1 MHYQPESVG
10 VSPSKMPVSIAIRKA
25 MKCVP
30 TGAGKL
36 LIKPQGKK
44 MSIYKCRA
52 EGKRL
57 EGLFNKIDGFEG
69 VQLRVEPKDSQSLT
83 LVRIDI
89 FDNSFGFNKTFELRA
104 VSAFMQRRNKGFRCY
119 LALYG
124 FEHKHKEG
132 LETALTSLV
141 ERNDYL
147 IDELKIESSILININ
162 KDAGHFEFLKNTL
175 RYERDKSAF
184 VGEHFSLPIY
194 TVDASVTR
202 APSLCPDLVHEY
214 SDGTATFFNLL
225 KLSVISS
232 HFHGIDTKRI
242 GNYSLKPLN
251 TLFVTSN
258 LTSAEPA
265 FRTILDTF
273 ELLQTSM
280 QANFFHQEKQEEFYK
295 KYSQMQQG
303 EVLNELRKNIRLA
316 RKNND
321 TVALE
326 TLEQAKN
333 EFISLSHED
342 LNRYEKRIHC
352 PTNDPS
358 QVALAHKFSA
368 DGLSIVHHSLA
379 ALISS
384 IQKARPTS
392 IEIANSL
399 RGNSLSIQKELL
411 GKDKSSA
418 GSFLSVFG
426 AIDYQSFANF
436 SLSEPETLNVVNTD
450 DVDVILDFDMFP
462 LMDGE
467 FTTELNEYSSSE
479 IVDLNKK
486 LALLKKL
493 KSERLSVY
501 FSREVSREDLE
512 DGMTD
517 KVLSVALALE
527 IMQLSEESFV
537 GKKPI
542 IAIKK
547 ETYLEAKRFIDDI
560 TVERSRMLNRKR
572 LLLSSTAIKI
582 LEKLSLI
589 NKRKWTTRYI
599 TQSEW
604 SMVGRST
611 PFVNE
616 VLLLLKELG
625 IVERQSSPRADSF
638 EWYLKDTHEFED
650 VINVLKGTKY

>member
-1 MHYQPESVG
+1 MQSQPKSIEVL
-10 VSPSKMPVSIAIRKA
+10 PSKIPVSMAIRKA
-25 MKCVP
+25 IKYVP

-36 LIKPQGKK
+36 RIKPHGKEANV
-44 MSIYKCRA
+44 YKCLA
-52 EGKRL
+52 EGRRL
-57 EGLFNKIDGFEG
+57 KGLLNKIDKGEG
-69 VQLRVEPKDSQSLT
+69 AQLRIEPKDRHNLT

-89 FDNSFGFNKTFELRA
+89 FEDSLGIASTFELRA

-124 FEHKHKEG
+124 FENKHKEG

-175 RYERDKSAF
+175 HYERDKSAF
-184 VGEHFSLPIY
+184 VGEHLSLPIY
-194 TVDASVTR
+194 TVDASVTC

-214 SDGTATFFNLL
+214 GDGTATFFNLL
-225 KLSVISS
+225 KISLISS

-258 LTSAEPA
+258 LHSAKSA
-265 FRTILDTF
+265 FRTILDTL
-273 ELLQTSM
+273 ELLQSSM
-280 QANFFHQEKQEEFYK
+280 QTSFFHQEKQEEFYK

-326 TLEQAKN
+326 TLEKAKN

-342 LNRYEKRIHC
+342 LNHYEQRIHC
-352 PTNDPS
+352 ATNDPS
-358 QVALAHKFSA
+358 QLGLAHKFSA
-368 DGLSIVHHSLA
+368 NGLTILHYSLS

-384 IQKARPTS
+384 IQKANPTS
-392 IEIANSL
+392 TEIANSL
-399 RGNSLSIQKELL
+399 RGNGLSIPKELL

-418 GSFLSVFG
+418 GSFLSMFG

-462 LMDGE
+462 LMDGK
-467 FTTELNEYSSSE
+467 FITELNEHSSSE
-479 IVDLNKK
+479 IIALNKTI
-486 LALLKKL
+486 ALLKKL
-493 KSERLSVY
+493 KSEKLSVY
-501 FSREVSREDLE
+501 FSRDVSREDLE
-512 DGMTD
+512 SGLTD

-537 GKKPI
+537 GKKPMI
-542 IAIKK
+542 VIKK
-547 ETYLEAKRFIDDI
+547 ETYFEAKRFIDEI
-560 TVERSRMLNRKR
+560 AVERSRMLNRKR
-572 LLLSSTAIKI
+572 LLLSSPAIKI

-589 NKRKWTTRYI
+589 NKRKWTTRDI

-625 IVERQSSPRADSF
+625 IVEKQSSTRADSF

-650 VINVLKGTKY
+650 VIDFLKGTKY

>member
-1 MHYQPESVG
+1 MQSQPKSIEVL
-10 VSPSKMPVSIAIRKA
+10 PSKIPVSMAIRKA
-25 MKCVP
+25 IKYVP

-36 LIKPQGKK
+36 RIKPHGKEANV
-44 MSIYKCRA
+44 YKCLA
-52 EGKRL
+52 EGRRL
-57 EGLFNKIDGFEG
+57 KGLLNKIDKGEG
-69 VQLRVEPKDSQSLT
+69 AQLRIEPKDRHNLT

-89 FDNSFGFNKTFELRA
+89 FEDSLGIASTFELRA

-124 FEHKHKEG
+124 FENKHKEG

-184 VGEHFSLPIY
+184 VGEHLSLPIY
-194 TVDASVTR
+194 TVDASVTC

-214 SDGTATFFNLL
+214 GDGTATFFNLL
-225 KLSVISS
+225 KISLISS

-258 LTSAEPA
+258 LHSAKPA
-265 FRTILDTF
+265 FRTILDTL
-273 ELLQTSM
+273 ELLQSSM
-280 QANFFHQEKQEEFYK
+280 QTSFFHQEKQEEFYK

-326 TLEQAKN
+326 TLEKAKN

-342 LNRYEKRIHC
+342 LNRYEQRIHC
-352 PTNDPS
+352 ATNDPS

-384 IQKARPTS
+384 IQKASPTS
-392 IEIANSL
+392 IEIASSL

-418 GSFLSVFG
+418 SSFLSMFG
-426 AIDYQSFANF
+426 AIDYKSFAKF
-436 SLSEPETLNVVNTD
+436 SLSEPETLNVVHTD
-450 DVDVILDFDMFP
+450 DMDVILDFDMFS

-479 IVDLNKK
+479 ILALNKK

-493 KSERLSVY
+493 KSESLSVY
-501 FSREVSREDLE
+501 FSRDVSREDLE
-512 DGMTD
+512 DGLTD

-537 GKKPI
+537 GKKPMI
-542 IAIKK
+542 SIKK
-547 ETYLEAKRFIDDI
+547 ETYFEAKRFVGEIA
-560 TVERSRMLNRKR
+560 VERSRMLDRKR

-582 LEKLSLI
+582 LEKLYLK
-589 NKRKWTTRYI
+589 NMRNWTTRDI
-599 TQSEW
+599 TQSGW
-604 SMVGRST
+604 SMVGDNT

-625 IVERQSSPRADSF
+625 IIEQGSSARVDSF
-638 EWYLKDTHEFED
+638 EWYLKDIHEFED